1 MAEWVLLLRSLMLY
15 QRGVGG
21 IFIVLR
27 LKNATN
33 RKTTASVV
41 EKAADAVSVWVD
53 ERVAKLA
60 RRDRGF
66 GDQVTEYLSLQEAYK
81 CTSRAIDIPLGDCGG
96 EGYVSM
102 LATGHV
108 ISRWFDV
115 EETELAAILAPLGFV
130 PQVDRIND
138 WGGVFAI
145 AKKQIV
151 HLTNEWDGDDDEI
164 GVEID
169 GDPYTFPMSKL
180 PQRDRRRLEAAWKA
194 QACLCPVCVPRARST
209 NQRATRPARTRGGAS
224 KRANS

>member
-1 MAEWVLLLRSLMLY
+1 M
-15 QRGVGG
+15 
-21 IFIVLR
+21 LR
-27 LKNATN
+27 LKNATR
-33 RKTTASVV
+33 RKTTAAVV
-41 EKAADAVSVWVD
+41 EKAADAVSAWID

-66 GDQVTEYLSLQEAYK
+66 SDQVADYLSLQEAYK
-81 CTSRAIDIPLGDCGG
+81 CTSRAIDIPLGDCSG

-115 EETELAAILAPLGFV
+115 EETELAAILAPLGVV
-130 PQVDRIND
+130 PEVDRVND

-169 GDPYTFPMSKL
+169 GDPYTFPLSKL
-180 PQRDRRRLEAAWKA
+180 PQRDRRQLEAAWKA
-194 QACLCPVCVPRARST
+194 QACLCPVCVPRART
-209 NQRATRPARTRGGAS
+209 TRKQATRPARTRGAS
-224 KRANS
+224 KRASSSSTGG